1 MNRSFISSLA
11 LFVALS
17 GATPLYAKYHE
28 PDNTPR
34 LMWDL
39 GSKKTIFSA
48 GNYARLIP
56 LADGRLMA
64 AAESGGGVSVSY
76 SSDEGVT
83 WSTPERIIQNP
94 ALINYAVP
102 DLVQLSN
109 GTILVGFN
117 PRPHSPYTED
127 RRFGIRT
134 MRSTD
139 NGATWEGPIFIF
151 DAQHT
156 FDDGCWEPSFL
167 EIPGTGEI
175 HCYFANEN
183 PFTQSNEQEISL
195 CRSFDDGLTW
205 SEPER
210 VCFRPGHRDG
220 MPSAIITDAGEI
232 VVIVEDNGYPRG
244 FRATTMRCTLD
255 QNWHDCWVGPD
266 SPNRHVI
273 FADNDEDN
281 MQYISAAPY
290 IRKLHTGETLASWQ
304 GDHWD
309 RYGYDFEQMDMFV
322 AVGDADARNF
332 TQVSQPFGLDKSHHA
347 LWNSINVGAGN
358 DVYALASIGS
368 ATEGNAINLMKGYA
382 VKSLEAD
389 FGTPKVDGSS
399 AREEWTRKS
408 AAQVLLGALKT
419 RSRANADFLYDNDN
433 LYFYVRV
440 VDQNIFTDKIDNDGV
455 YLYLDVRNN
464 CDTYPQEGTFR
475 IFMNVNGQM
484 EWSAGNANKWTTLT
498 ETPESVEYVANVS
511 KTYYQLE
518 AAIPW
523 KALGLDKAPSPD
535 DIMRCNVEVRD
546 RRSGEMA
553 YEAIPATAKNAS
565 WTWPELRLNK
575 NEDSGISETASGE
588 AAPATLALSGQTL
601 DITSLRQISA
611 VNIYSMSGVK
621 ICTHPVSGGH
631 ASISLPVS
639 GQIVIAE
646 LLFADR
652 TTQHAKLAV
661 AL

>member
-1 MNRSFISSLA
+1 MNRSFISTLA
-11 LFVALS
+11 ALVALS
-17 GATPLYAKYHE
+17 GVSTLQAAPHE
-28 PDNTPR
+28 PNDTPR
-34 LMWDL
+34 LMWDI
-39 GSKKTIFSA
+39 GSKKTLFSA

-76 SSDEGVT
+76 SSDEGST

-94 ALINYAVP
+94 GLINYAVP

-117 PRPHSPYTED
+117 PRPHSPYSED

-139 NGATWEGPIFIF
+139 NGATWEGPYFIF
-151 DAQHT
+151 DAWHT
-156 FDDGCWEPSFL
+156 YDDGCWEPSFL

-195 CRSFDDGLTW
+195 CRSYDDGLTW

-309 RYGYDFEQMDMFV
+309 RLGLGEGRFDMFV

-368 ATEGNAINLMKGYA
+368 DSEGNAINLMKGYV

-389 FGTPKVDGSS
+389 FGTPAVDGSS
-399 AREEWTRKS
+399 AREEWTRKG

-419 RSRANADFLYDNDN
+419 RCRANADFLYDNDN
-433 LYFYVRV
+433 LYFYARV
-440 VDQNIFTDKIDNDGV
+440 VDRDIFTDKIDNDGV
-455 YLYLDVRNN
+455 YLYLDVRNS
-464 CDTYPQEGTFR
+464 CDNYPQEGTFR

-484 EWSAGNANKWTTLT
+484 EWSTGNANRWTTLT
-498 ETPESVEYVANVS
+498 DIPASVRYVANVS

-523 KALGLDKAPSPD
+523 EALGLDGAPSPD
-535 DIMRCNVEVRD
+535 DMMRCNVEVRD
-546 RRSGEMA
+546 RRSGEMV
-553 YEAIPATAKNAS
+553 YEAIPETAKNAS
-565 WTWPELRLNK
+565 WTWPAFRLNK
-575 NEDSGISETASGE
+575 NEGSGIEATVAPE
-588 AAPATLALSGQTL
+588 AAQASLTLSGHTL
-601 DITSLRQISA
+601 DIISPRPMAA
-611 VNIYSMSGVK
+611 VNIYSMSGVR
-621 ICTHPVSGGH
+621 ICSRSVSGER
-631 ASISLPVS
+631 ASIDLPVAS
-639 GQIVIAE
+639 QVVIAE

-652 TTQHAKLAV
+652 TSQHAKLAV

>member
-1 MNRSFISSLA
+1 MNRIFISAIAA
-11 LFVALS
+11 LTAMS
-17 GATPLYAKYHE
+17 GVSTLQAKPHE
-28 PDNTPR
+28 PNNNPR
-34 LMWDL
+34 LMWDIS
-39 GSKKTIFSA
+39 SKKQIFTS

-64 AAESGGGVSVSY
+64 AAESGSGVSVSY

-94 ALINYAVP
+94 GQVNYAVP

-117 PRPHSPYTED
+117 PRPNQPFSED

-139 NGATWEGPIFIF
+139 NGATWEGPIHIF
-151 DAQHT
+151 DASHAW
-156 FDDGCWEPSFL
+156 DDGCWEPSFL

-175 HCYFANEN
+175 HCYFANEF

-244 FRATTMRCTLD
+244 FRATTMRCSLD
-255 QNWHDCWVGPD
+255 QNWHDCWVD
-266 SPNRHVI
+266 QNSPNRHVI

-290 IRKLHTGETLASWQ
+290 IRKLNTGETLASWQ

-309 RYGYDFEQMDMFV
+309 RIGLGEGRFDMFV
-322 AVGDADARNF
+322 AVGDPDARNF

-368 ATEGNAINLMKGYA
+368 DSEGNAINLMKGYA

-389 FGTPKVDGSS
+389 FGTPQVDGSS
-399 AREEWTRKS
+399 AREEWTRKG

-440 VDQNIFTDKIDNDGV
+440 VDRDIFTDKIDNDGV
-455 YLYLDVRNN
+455 YLYLDVRNA

-484 EWSAGNANKWTTLT
+484 EWSAGNANRWTPLQ
-498 ETPESVEYVANVS
+498 ETPASVGYVANVS

-523 KALGLDKAPSPD
+523 KALGLDEAPSPD

-553 YEAIPATAKNAS
+553 YEAIPETAKNAS
-565 WTWPELRLNK
+565 WTWPEFRLNK
-575 NEDSGISETASGE
+575 NEDSGISETL
-588 AAPATLALSGQTL
+588 APETAQAMLTLSGQTL
-601 DITSLRQISA
+601 DISSPRPMKE
-611 VNIYSMSGVK
+611 VVIYSISGVR
-621 ICTHPVSGGH
+621 ICSQATPGES
-631 ASISLPVS
+631 ASINLPVP

-646 LLFADR
+646 VMFADH

-661 AL
+661 AM